1 MANITIK
8 EKISASLVL
17 GSYLDTL
24 GFNNGNWEFNFNVK
38 ITNIEFAMTIT
49 NDIIN
54 DFFARGGFNINI
66 SKWIASDD
74 TIMMIATMKAC
85 MKGGQLK
92 NFIDEYIKI
101 LPALEETRRVSGITT
116 LKSLRLLEK
125 YKDIR
130 KIKYSSS
137 MGGNGA
143 AMRTHYIGIHFKNI
157 DDIIRMSILASRLTH
172 NYPSGF
178 LAGMTTALFTH
189 YAINNIEPWKWGDM
203 LIELNE
209 NGTIDRIIKDMDST
223 ELKYDDYINDKNEFW
238 DPWYKF
244 REKRIN
250 RFNIKDNEF
259 IYSSFRYASLIE
271 IIDNVDVSTGKNTY
285 DFNRFGGSGTGAVI
299 VALDSLL
306 LSITSSDNNK
316 TREIDLNKPDKLI
329 YNWQSLVI
337 FSTLHF
343 GDNDTIG
350 AITGMWFGALR
361 GYDGVDKSVI
371 NILEFKKDLI

>member
-24 GFNNGNWEFNFNVK
+24 GFNDGWWEFNFNIK
-38 ITNIEFAMTIT
+38 INNIGGAMTVT
-49 NDIIN
+49 SDIIN
-54 DFFARGGFNINI
+54 DFFSRGGFNINI
-66 SKWIASDD
+66 SNWSASDD

-85 MKGGQLK
+85 IKGGNLK

-101 LPALEETRRVSGITT
+101 LPILEDNKRISGITT

-125 YKDIR
+125 YRDIS

-172 NYPSGF
+172 NYPPGF

-189 YAINNIEPWKWGDM
+189 YAINNIHPWKWTDM

-250 RFNIKDNEF
+250 RFTIKDHEF
-259 IYSSFRYASLIE
+259 IYGSFRYASLIE
-271 IIDNVDVSTGKNTY
+271 IIDNVDIFNEKTPY
-285 DFNRFGGSGTGAVI
+285 QFNRFGGSGTGAVI

-316 TREIDLNKPDKLI
+316 TREIDLTKPDKLI

-350 AITGMWFGALR
+350 AIAGMWFGALR
-361 GYDGVDKSVI
+361 GFDGVDKSVI
-371 NILEFKKDLI
+371 NMLEFKKDLI

>member
-1 MANITIK
+1 MATIK

-24 GFNNGNWEFNFNVK
+24 GFNNGLWEFNLNINKF
-38 ITNIEFAMTIT
+38 TNMVQAMTVT

-54 DFFARGGFNINI
+54 DFFSLGGFNINI
-66 SKWIASDD
+66 SKWVASDD

-85 MKGGQLK
+85 MKGGELK
-92 NFIDEYIKI
+92 HFIDEYIKI
-101 LPALEETRRVSGITT
+101 LHALEDTKRLSGITT
-116 LKSLRLLEK
+116 LKSLKILQK

-157 DDIIRMSILASRLTH
+157 KDIIRMSILASRLTH
-172 NYPSGF
+172 NYPPGF
-178 LAGMTTALFTH
+178 LGGMTTALFTH
-189 YAINNIEPWKWGDM
+189 YAINNIDPWRWGDM

-209 NGTIDRIIKDMDST
+209 NGTIDNIIKDMEST
-223 ELKYDDYINDKNEFW
+223 GIKYDDYINDKNEFW

-250 RFNIKDNEF
+250 RFNIKDHEF
-259 IYSSFRYASLIE
+259 IYSSFRFASLID
-271 IIDNVDVSTGKNTY
+271 IIDNVDV
-285 DFNRFGGSGTGAVI
+285 FNEKKPYQFNSFGGSGTGAVI
-299 VALDSLL
+299 VALDSIL
-306 LSITSSDNNK
+306 LSITSSDNSNP
-316 TREIDLNKPDKLI
+316 REIDLTKPDKLI
-329 YNWQSLVI
+329 YNWQSLVV

-350 AITGMWFGALR
+350 AITGMWYGALR
-361 GYDGVDKSVI
+361 GYDGVDKSVV
-371 NILEFKKDLI
+371 NMLEFKKDLL